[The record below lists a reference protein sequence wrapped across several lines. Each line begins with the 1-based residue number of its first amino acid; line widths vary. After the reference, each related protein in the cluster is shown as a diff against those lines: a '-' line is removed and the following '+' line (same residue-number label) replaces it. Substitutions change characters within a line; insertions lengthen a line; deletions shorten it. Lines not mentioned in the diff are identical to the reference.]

1 MCYPPV
7 KIMIKNPFPDL
18 YKYFKSRFFGEESE
32 KNIELREILIEDQPS
47 FSKEEYINQLP
58 EAIYEQPETPMSPKD
73 IDSALAFLNTID
85 ENYDIIDNVDS

>member
-1 MCYPPV
+1 MLISLGSV
-7 KIMIKNPFPDL
+7 LNMGENPFPTPAL
-18 YKYFKSRFFGEESE
+18 FIRISTF
-32 KNIELREILIEDQPS
+32 S

-85 ENYDIIDNVDS
+85 ENYDIVDNVDS